1 MDGYISLIVQ
11 SLVAWW
17 CRGAWSSRS
26 KEEAAGGGWC
36 AGRKEVDFICKT
48 KKEKILFLSTYSA
61 VGTSLTHDSDRAQN
75 QPKSNA
81 PLFSLFK
88 VATTLINHG
97 RVHEKRED
105 MSIQNVRYT
114 LYLAF
119 KLFVTTDSIQFNH
132 EPDWIGP
139 GW

>member
-1 MDGYISLIVQ
+1 MHEARGVKKRQ
-11 SLVAWW
+11 RAVADVYV
-17 CRGAWSSRS
+17 
-26 KEEAAGGGWC
+26 
-36 AGRKEVDFICKT
+36 GRKWISFARQT
-48 KKEKILFLSTYSA
+48 REKILFLSTYSA

-139 GW
+139 G